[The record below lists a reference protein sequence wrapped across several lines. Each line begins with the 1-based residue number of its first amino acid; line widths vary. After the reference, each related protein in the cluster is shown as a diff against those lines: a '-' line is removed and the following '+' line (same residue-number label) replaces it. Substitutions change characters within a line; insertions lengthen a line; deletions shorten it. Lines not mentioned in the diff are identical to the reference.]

1 MPDDDDLQ
9 PLTDFNEK
17 SLLTKY
23 ADNTYGCV
31 VLVRQPFRSA
41 NLLYKNALQ
50 KMTEVRTWTECLVKL
65 VDGEES
71 REKTTSTF
79 SRKMVSKK
87 LIFFNLHELVTLST
101 ELEITLEQVIN
112 EHTQN
117 QISMPIKSL
126 EAKEEATAAANALKN
141 EDNANEVSLIIYN
154 FKSEF

>member
-41 NLLYKNALQ
+41 HLLYKNALQ

-71 REKTTSTF
+71 SEKTTTSSTF

-101 ELEITLEQVIN
+101 ELEISLEQVIN

-117 QISMPIKSL
+117 QVSTPIKSL
-126 EAKEEATAAANALKN
+126 EAKEEEAANALNKEN
-141 EDNANEVSLIIYN
+141 NVNEVTFN
-154 FKSEF
+154 TFF

>member
-23 ADNTYGCV
+23 SDNTYGCV

-41 NLLYKNALQ
+41 SLLYKNALQ

-71 REKTTSTF
+71 SEKTTSTF

-117 QISMPIKSL
+117 QVSAPIKSL
-126 EAKEEATAAANALKN
+126 EAKEEATAAAIALSK
-141 EDNANEVSLIIYN
+141 EDNVEVGLKMDN
-154 FKSEF
+154 F